1 MLGRDSEDEIWSR
14 FVFQFLIWPQDVTL
28 VRWTQSSGPLCLWQ
42 CLVFIVW
49 SFCRSCSI
57 LENSSVYWKNWSG
70 CNGLSIISTNKLGH
84 LLLRHLQADVILF
97 AINFPSKKWAPLEQ
111 KNAFRLP
118 QQLYRL
124 CPPNPLLLILNW
136 EPHGTNPGF
145 DSQMTSSFLRR
156 ASWMLSLNTG

>member
-1 MLGRDSEDEIWSR
+1 MQWWVAVVQRVHAL
-14 FVFQFLIWPQDVTL
+14 VFF
-28 VRWTQSSGPLCLWQ
+28 
-42 CLVFIVW
+42 LVFIVW

-57 LENSSVYWKNWSG
+57 LENSSVYWKSWSG

-111 KNAFRLP
+111 KKAFRLP

-124 CPPNPLLLILNW
+124 YPPNPLLLILNW
-136 EPHGTNPGF
+136 EPHGTHPGF
-145 DSQMTSSFLRR
+145 DSQMTSSFLRH
-156 ASWMLSLNTG
+156 ASWMLSLKHQITSDCFWLYLRDFESSC